1 MTTNLIPSPVMQFFD
16 ANGVPLVG
24 GKLYTYAAGTT
35 TPLATYTDSTG
46 ATANTN
52 PVILDSR
59 GEAAVWCDD
68 SEYYMELKDSTNVLI
83 WTADNINGSNGPTL
97 AALAASGGS
106 ALIGFLQAGTG
117 AVARTVQSKLRDTA
131 SVTDFGAVG
140 DGTTNDTPAF
150 NTAFTAELGGMC
162 LIPGTGSYKLSAAPN
177 NVNTGIM
184 SMGATF
190 VTNLPPGSADD
201 SVFGKS
207 AFILQKYLGTAGS
220 ATFLA
225 GNQFV
230 NVAMAVTPTYT
241 GSTGSYEKAA
251 TFSRIEHNDNSDYG
265 TSPQRLLDAV
275 GTESQVIL
283 KTTATGR
290 GWAYHGLTQV
300 DPSCDGFT
308 NGIEVE
314 MINDSTVQTDP
325 QNEQTSKNGVQ
336 VVAARG
342 IGTKAIGIIGQPLGG
357 AYGSW
362 ANGIVFYPTSINA
375 NGPAMIIPSMSPVS
389 IWKYGA
395 YPTLTFG
402 AFFGDTSDNLVVGYG
417 ATAISMATPVNCVQ
431 GLNTTVAYITA
442 AAPAGATTE
451 LVLGNSTAATAGA
464 IAGYL
469 NIYIGATAR
478 KIAYY
483 AV

>member
-16 ANGVPLVG
+16 ANGEPLVG
-24 GKLYTYAAGTT
+24 GKLFTYAAGTT

-59 GEAAVWCDD
+59 GEAAVWCND
-68 SEYYMELKDSTNVLI
+68 SKYYMELKDSTNVLI

-97 AALAASGGS
+97 AALAVSGGS

-190 VTNLPPGSADD
+190 VTNNPPGTADTNIY
-201 SVFGKS
+201 GKTKLV
-207 AFILQKYLGTAGS
+207 IQQYMGTAAS
-220 ATFLA
+220 ATALS

-230 NVAMAVTPTYT
+230 QVNMATTSAYT
-241 GSTGSYEKAA
+241 GSTGDYQKTA
-251 TFSRIEHNDNSDYG
+251 TYSRITHNENSDYG
-265 TSPQRLLDAV
+265 AGYLLDGVA
-275 GTESQVIL
+275 TESQAIMGSGA
-283 KTTATGR
+283 TATGR
-290 GWAYHGLTQV
+290 IWAYHGLVNIPAAT
-300 DPSCDGFT
+300 DGYGVGF
-308 NGIEVE
+308 EVE
-314 MINDSTVQTDP
+314 LINGGAVETDP
-325 QNEQTSKNGVQ
+325 QDEQTSKRGMQ
-336 VVAARG
+336 VVARSG
-342 IGTKAIGIIGQPLGG
+342 INTNAFTIVGQPAGG
-357 AYGSW
+357 AAGSW
-362 ANGIVFYPTSINA
+362 SNGIVFYPTSINA
-375 NGPAMIIPSMSPVS
+375 NGPAMIIPSMSPIS

-451 LVLGNSTAATAGA
+451 LVLGNSTSATAGS